1 MKKLILA
8 AVMAVSLNATASTP
22 VDPCLTLKV
31 TAESIMSAR
40 QGGVDVTVVVELFRK
55 GTSEDLFKAAMNL
68 ITDAYN
74 QPRFNTKKYKD
85 EAIQEFAN
93 DYYIACWTGVA

>member
-8 AVMAVSLNATASTP
+8 AAIAVSLNATASTP

-31 TAESIMSAR
+31 TAESIMKAR
-40 QGGVDVTVVVELFRK
+40 QGGIDVTVVVDLAKE
-55 GTSEDLFKAAMNL
+55 GASEELFKAYMKL
-68 ITDAYN
+68 IADAYN